1 MENQQPVPDFLED
14 MKPEG
19 ELVFDDNS
27 EEDEEDQGI
36 TADAEPQSTEPTAA
50 SDDFEFKQEAAAEA
64 PAAADEEVDW

>member
-36 TADAEPQSTEPTAA
+36 TADAEPQSTEPAA
-50 SDDFEFKQEAAAEA
+50 ALDDSEFKQEAAAEA